1 MNNTL
6 LKPKFWGMW
15 LMVGLM
21 RLFVL
26 LPYRW
31 QMRFGRRVGRITYPF
46 LKRRK
51 HITMRNIEVAFP
63 ELNAEEKEKLC
74 RRCFD
79 SAGMAGVESMIA
91 WFMPKR
97 RFVKIPFHLKGQE
110 AFEQSHNDPEQ
121 ASLLLGCHFT
131 SLEMAG
137 RYIAENYQP
146 FYLVYQKNRNVFFE
160 HVITKQRQNYVAECF
175 QRKNLFPIIRA
186 LKNKQTLWY
195 APDQDFGQE
204 HTIFV
209 PFFGVECATL
219 TATTWLVQKS
229 NAKVFPVYYVRRED
243 LSGYDLIADA
253 PWDNFPSGDVYQD
266 ALRYNQWLETI
277 IRRHPDQYLWQHRRY
292 KTRPQGQASIY

>member
-79 SAGMAGVESMIA
+79 SAGMAGV
-91 WFMPKR
+91 
-97 RFVKIPFHLKGQE
+97 
-110 AFEQSHNDPEQ
+110 
-121 ASLLLGCHFT
+121 
-131 SLEMAG
+131 
-137 RYIAENYQP
+137 
-146 FYLVYQKNRNVFFE
+146 
-160 HVITKQRQNYVAECF
+160 
-175 QRKNLFPIIRA
+175 
-186 LKNKQTLWY
+186 
-195 APDQDFGQE
+195 
-204 HTIFV
+204 
-209 PFFGVECATL
+209 
-219 TATTWLVQKS
+219 
-229 NAKVFPVYYVRRED
+229 
-243 LSGYDLIADA
+243 
-253 PWDNFPSGDVYQD
+253 
-266 ALRYNQWLETI
+266 
-277 IRRHPDQYLWQHRRY
+277 
-292 KTRPQGQASIY
+292 